1 MEHTKDCMRPI
12 DMREFANAL
21 LAPQPVHPYVKENLN
36 EACNRR
42 AQLALT
48 TVEAAIVCK
57 LHYLEDRANYE
68 GVMPDAKTVLEELK
82 DDLNTIKRGF
92 QNGNQV

>member
-12 DMREFANAL
+12 DMREFADAL
-21 LAPQPVHPYVKENLN
+21 LAPPYVKENLN

-82 DDLNTIKRGF
+82 DDLNTIKKGF
-92 QNGNQV
+92 QP